1 MEIRLKGGP
10 YDGDVLPTRGRD
22 ITFTMREIA
31 NSDNP
36 AVIDYKKYRYVETRE
51 TDGAGRR
58 IFEYGPRTVSET
70 VGDNV
75 AVD

>member
-10 YDGDVLPTRGRD
+10 YDGVVTPTMGRD

-36 AVIDYKKYRYVETRE
+36 AVIDYKKYR
-51 TDGAGRR
+51 
-58 IFEYGPRTVSET
+58 FE
-70 VGDNV
+70 
-75 AVD
+75 